1 MDKNAIK
8 KYAVWARRALIGS
21 VTQRAALYGI
31 TAEDA
36 GDTRAEV
43 VMGRVL
49 SSTEQRQR
57 RSLIERIRTEGY
69 TAAIEGIAYTW
80 FNRFIALRFMEVNG
94 YLPSRVRVFTDENDA
109 FRPQIMTEALDLTME
124 GIDPQ
129 QIYAFKNANDDE
141 GLFKYLIIAQCNALN
156 AVLPRMFQRIG
167 DDTELLFPENLL
179 RDGSVVHELITRIPA
194 EDWQDQVQII
204 GWLYQY
210 YNSEP
215 KDTVFANLKKNI
227 KVTKDTLPAAT
238 QLFTPDWIVRYMVEN
253 SLGRLWLAGHPNE
266 DLRAGWRYYMEEA
279 EQTEEVAE
287 QLSILRAEAA
297 ALSPEEIRCIDP
309 CMGSGHIL
317 AYLFDVLIEIYG
329 AHGYVT
335 VDAIKNI
342 VTKNLYGLDIDER
355 AAQLAYFTVMM
366 KARAYD
372 RGFFR
377 RGIQPNVYAIVESNA
392 DGAFIYDGGAGIAE
406 EEHAAALSDVMA
418 AFTDAREYGSLIV
431 PPAHDYAALANAWE
445 WAQMAVAPDVN
456 VTLWSSETN
465 ERIPQLI
472 RQAQILTQKY
482 HIVVTN
488 PPYMG
493 SKGMGAKLAKFVKEH
508 YPAYKSDLFSCCVAR
523 FTELAFPNG
532 YVGFLTPYVWMFIS
546 SYEKL
551 RKYIIDE
558 KTIITLIQFEYSA
571 FEEATVPICTFVLQN
586 AHIDKKS
593 PYLRLTAYRGG
604 MEVQRQKTI
613 EALAT
618 HDKNTY
624 FETYARDFEKIPSS
638 PIAFW
643 AGAALF
649 GAFEHGEKLE
659 NIAHPKKGL
668 ATTDNNRFLRFW
680 FEVDSRKIGISM
692 RDKVA
697 AVNSRRKWFP
707 LNKGGEYRR
716 WYGNKEYVVNWEHDG
731 REMKA
736 AVVARYGGGSYT
748 KEIRSEERYFGNAIT
763 WSALTA
769 GTSSFRYSD
778 YGALFDSAGSSM
790 FPEEVN
796 TLYLMGFLNTKV
808 TDYILHI
815 INPTLNYGAGSIAS
829 IPILWS
835 ERDRNI
841 IETHARINIDLS
853 RANWDSYETSWDFQ
867 SHPLAPTAYE
877 RREQFS
883 YNINADARRKSVTL
897 LSDRYERWAWDCNA
911 RFDQLKAN
919 EEELNRIFIDI
930 YGLADELTPAVAER
944 DVTVTRVYDTA
955 ADVPVEMRGSSYILT
970 RADAVRS
977 LISYA
982 VGCMFGRYSLDEEG
996 IVYAGGEWDATRYKS
1011 FIPDADA
1018 IIPVCDD
1025 EYFIDDI
1032 AARFVSFVET
1042 VYGADTLEENL
1053 RFIADALGGQGS
1065 PRTVI
1070 RSYFLRDFYAD
1081 HVRRYRKRPIYWL
1094 FDSGE
1099 KNGFKALV
1107 YLHRYAPDTLAR
1119 MRTDYIHPQQSRYQ
1133 AALADVE
1140 RLLTEAQGA
1149 ERVRLTKRRTALRA
1163 QEEELHAYEE
1173 RVHHLADQMIALDLD
1188 DGVRHN
1194 YALLQDVLAKLK

>member
-21 VTQRAALYGI
+21 VAQRAALYGI
-31 TAEDA
+31 TAEDV
-36 GDTRAEV
+36 GDARAEV

-156 AVLPRMFQRIG
+156 AILPRMFQRIG

-287 QLSILRAEAA
+287 QLRALRAEAA

-335 VDAIKNI
+335 VDAVKNI

-445 WAQMAVAPDVN
+445 WAQMAAAPDVN
-456 VTLWSSETN
+456 MTLWSSETN

-508 YPAYKSDLFSCCVAR
+508 YPDSKSDLFA
-523 FTELAFPNG
+523 AFIERCGDFANADG
-532 YVGFLTPYVWMFIS
+532 YHALVTQHAWMFLS

-551 RKYIIDE
+551 RAKLLQQEIISMAH
-558 KTIITLIQFEYSA
+558 LGARA
-571 FEEATVPICTFVLQN
+571 FEEIGGEVVQTTAFVLAN
-586 AHIDKKS
+586 RHIDGYAGS
-593 PYLRLTAYRGG
+593 
-604 MEVQRQKTI
+604 
-613 EALAT
+613 
-618 HDKNTY
+618 
-624 FETYARDFEKIPSS
+624 YARLVDANTQDGKEELYLSGAERYTVQQKKFDCIPGK
-638 PIAFW
+638 PIAFSLPI
-643 AGAALF
+643 AILKLF
-649 GAFEHGEKLE
+649 SS
-659 NIAHPKKGL
+659 
-668 ATTDNNRFLRFW
+668 
-680 FEVDSRKIGISM
+680 EVTLNKIGITRLGM
-692 RDKVA
+692 TTANNDKFTRFWYEVDIRYCIFNAANEAEVLHRGKKWVA
-697 AVNSRRKWFP
+697 Y
-707 LNKGGEYRR
+707 NKGGKCRK
-716 WYGNKEYVVNWEHDG
+716 WYGNLDIVVNWDNSGYEIKNYADTDG
-731 REMKA
+731 R
-736 AVVARYGGGSYT
+736 VRSTVPNTDFYF
-748 KEIRSEERYFGNAIT
+748 KECVT
-763 WSALTA
+763 WSKISTNTLAFRYRPNGSIFDVAGACLFSNKHLYELLALCNSRVAIKILTA
-769 GTSSFRYSD
+769 LS
-778 YGALFDSAGSSM
+778 
-790 FPEEVN
+790 
-796 TLYLMGFLNTKV
+796 
-808 TDYILHI
+808 
-815 INPTLNYGAGSIAS
+815 PTLNFEGGQIA
-829 IPILWS
+829 ILPISKDALKDS
-835 ERDRNI
+835 NVR
-841 IETHARINIDLS
+841 ALS
-853 RANWDSYETSWDFQ
+853 RKNVALSKQDWDSYETSWDFQ

-911 RFDQLKAN
+911 RFDQLRRN

-996 IVYAGGEWDATRYKS
+996 IVYAGGEWDATCYKT

-1032 AARFVSFVET
+1032 AACFVSFVET
-1042 VYGADTLEENL
+1042 VYGAETLEENL
-1053 RFIADALGGQGS
+1053 RFIADTLGGQGS

-1133 AALADVE
+1133 AALADAE

-1149 ERVRLTKRRTALRA
+1149 ERVQLTKRRTALRA

>member
-31 TAEDA
+31 TAEDV
-36 GDTRAEV
+36 GDARAEV

-156 AVLPRMFQRIG
+156 AILPRMFQRIG

-266 DLRAGWRYYMEEA
+266 DLRAGWHYYMEEA

-287 QLSILRAEAA
+287 QLSVLRAEAA
-297 ALSPEEIRCIDP
+297 TLSPEEIRCIDP

-335 VDAIKNI
+335 VDAVKNI

-377 RGIQPNVYAIVESNA
+377 REIQPNVYAIVESNW
-392 DGAFIYDGGAGIAE
+392 IGGAYPYDMGDFLLAE
-406 EEHAAALSDVMA
+406 EHRKTLNYLLE
-418 AFTDAREYGSLIV
+418 AFRDAKEYGSLIRLE
-431 PPAHDYAALANAWE
+431 PHDYAGLLRAWE
-445 WAQMAVAPDVN
+445 QTAAATAPNFNMVLWYDAVK
-456 VTLWSSETN
+456 E
-465 ERIPQLI
+465 EIPKLL
-472 RQAQILTQKY
+472 RQAHLLFQKY

-508 YPAYKSDLFSCCVAR
+508 YPDSKSDLFAAFIERCNAWCV
-523 FTELAFPNG
+523 PNG
-532 YVGFLTPYVWMFIS
+532 YSSLVTMQSWMFLS
-546 SYEKL
+546 SFEKM
-551 RKYIIDE
+551 RKEILAA
-558 KTIITLIQFEYSA
+558 KTISNLMHMENMVMGIA
-571 FEEATVPICTFVLQN
+571 FGTAVTVLKNVHLEG
-586 AHIDKKS
+586 
-593 PYLRLTAYRGG
+593 YRG
-604 MEVQRQKTI
+604 
-613 EALAT
+613 
-618 HDKNTY
+618 TY
-624 FETYARDFEKIPSS
+624 HQIKLCDIADDVPVEFPVKRNRFAQIAAENFEKIPGMSIAYWVSEHLLSAFSNSS
-638 PIAFW
+638 INDI
-643 AGAALF
+643 GAT
-649 GAFEHGEKLE
+649 KQ
-659 NIAHPKKGL
+659 GL
-668 ATTDNNRFLRFW
+668 ATGDNGRFLRFW
-680 FEVDSRKIGISM
+680 SEVNIKDIGFGVENREES
-692 RDKVA
+692 VA
-697 AVNSRRKWFP
+697 SQCKWFPCNKGGNYRKWF
-707 LNKGGEYRR
+707 
-716 WYGNKEYVVNWEHDG
+716 GNNDYVVNWLRDG
-731 REMKA
+731 E
-736 AVVARYGGGSYT
+736 
-748 KEIRSEERYFGNAIT
+748 EIRNFTDEKGKLRSRPQNMGYYFRDGIT
-763 WSALTA
+763 WSTLSA
-769 GTSSFRYSD
+769 GQLSMRYSPMGHLFETKGSVCFFETD
-778 YGALFDSAGSSM
+778 ENKFYALG
-790 FPEEVN
+790 
-796 TLYLMGFLNTKV
+796 LMNTKV
-808 TDYILHI
+808 VYELLKILS
-815 INPTLNYGAGSIAS
+815 PTVDFHEGPIGR
-829 IPILWS
+829 IPVI
-835 ERDRNI
+835 DAPQNAAKI
-841 IETHARINIDLS
+841 IDLVKDNIS
-853 RANWDSYETSWDFQ
+853 ISKTDWDSYETSWDFAR
-867 SHPLAPTAYE
+867 HPLLTRPSATLAAAYE
-877 RREQFS
+877 QYKAE
-883 YNINADARRKSVTL
+883 T
-897 LSDRYERWAWDCNA
+897 NA

-955 ADVPVEMRGSSYILT
+955 VDVPAEMRGSNYVLT

-996 IVYAGGEWDATRYKS
+996 IVYAGGEWDATRYKTFS
-1011 FIPDADA
+1011 PDADA

-1032 AARFVSFVET
+1032 ATRFVSFVET

-1107 YLHRYAPDTLAR
+1107 YLHRYASDTLAR

-1194 YALLQDVLAKLK
+1194 YALLQEVLAKLK

>member
-31 TAEDA
+31 AAEDA
-36 GDTRAEV
+36 GDARAEV

-156 AVLPRMFQRIG
+156 AILPRMFQRIG

-238 QLFTPDWIVRYMVEN
+238 QLFTPDWIVHYMVEN

-287 QLSILRAEAA
+287 QLRALRAEAA

-317 AYLFDVLIEIYG
+317 AYLFDVLIELYG
-329 AHGYVT
+329 AHGYAT
-335 VDAIKNI
+335 VDAVKNI

-377 RGIQPNVYAIVESNA
+377 RGIQPNVYAIVESNW
-392 DGAFIYDGGAGIAE
+392 IGGAYPYDMGDFLLAE
-406 EEHAAALSDVMA
+406 EHRKTLNYLLE
-418 AFTDAREYGSLIV
+418 AFRDAKEYGSLIRLE
-431 PPAHDYAALANAWE
+431 PHDYAGLLRAWE
-445 WAQMAVAPDVN
+445 QTAAATAPNFNMMLWYDAVK
-456 VTLWSSETN
+456 E
-465 ERIPQLI
+465 EIPKLL
-472 RQAQILTQKY
+472 RQAHLLFQKY

-493 SKGMGAKLAKFVKEH
+493 GKGMGAKLAKFVKEH
-508 YPAYKSDLFSCCVAR
+508 YPDSKSDLFAAFIERCGDFAR
-523 FTELAFPNG
+523 TDG
-532 YVGFLTPYVWMFIS
+532 YHALVTQHAWMFLS

-551 RKYIIDE
+551 RAKLLQKEIISMAH
-558 KTIITLIQFEYSA
+558 LGARA
-571 FEEATVPICTFVLQN
+571 FEEIGGEVVQTTAFILAN
-586 AHIDKKS
+586 RHIDGYAGRYVRLVDANTQDAKEEL
-593 PYLRLTAYRGG
+593 YLSGAERHVA
-604 MEVQRQKTI
+604 RQ
-613 EALAT
+613 
-618 HDKNTY
+618 DS
-624 FETYARDFEKIPSS
+624 FEKIPGM
-638 PIAFW
+638 PIAYW
-643 AGAALF
+643 ASEKILS
-649 GAFEHGEKLE
+649 AFIN
-659 NIAHPKKGL
+659 NISVAEISKGKSGQN
-668 ATTDNNRFLRFW
+668 TGDNERFLRLW
-680 FEVDSRKIGISM
+680 YEVDIKNIGFSLHESYTG
-692 RDKVA
+692 
-697 AVNSRRKWFP
+697 NQYKWIP
-707 LNKGGEYRR
+707 YNKGGEFRR
-716 WYGNKEYVVNWEHDG
+716 WYGNYQYVVNWENDG
-731 REMKA
+731 EEIKA
-736 AVVARYGGGSYT
+736 YAVIRNRGKHWSRYIQNLDCLY
-748 KEIRSEERYFGNAIT
+748 KEGIT
-763 WSALTA
+763 WSIVTA
-769 GTSSFRYSD
+769 STFSMRYLPVGFICD
-778 YGALFDSAGSSM
+778 YAGCSIFPEVDLNDYLLALF
-790 FPEEVN
+790 
-796 TLYLMGFLNTKV
+796 NTKYAEIV
-808 TDYILHI
+808 LKI
-815 INPTLNYGAGSIAS
+815 INPTINYQPGNIGSVPYIYEEKYS
-829 IPILWS
+829 NRIS
-835 ERDRNI
+835 ELVTANK
-841 IETHARINIDLS
+841 AFS
-853 RANWDSYETSWDFQ
+853 RTDWDSYETSWDFQ

-911 RFDQLKAN
+911 CFDQLKAN

-955 ADVPVEMRGSSYILT
+955 ADVPAEMKGSNYVLT

-996 IVYAGGEWDATRYKS
+996 IVYAGGEWDAPRYKT

-1032 AARFVSFVET
+1032 AARFVLFVET

-1053 RFIADALGGQGS
+1053 RFIADAFGGQGS

-1070 RSYFLRDFYAD
+1070 RSYFLRDFYVD

-1107 YLHRYAPDTLAR
+1107 YLHRYTPDTLAR

>member
-266 DLRAGWRYYMEEA
+266 DLHAGWRYYMEEA

-287 QLSILRAEAA
+287 QLSVLRAEAA

-335 VDAIKNI
+335 VDAVKNI

-377 RGIQPNVYAIVESNA
+377 RGIQPNVYAIVESNWT
-392 DGAFIYDGGAGIAE
+392 GGAYPYDMGDFLLAE
-406 EEHAAALSDVMA
+406 EHRKTLNYLLE
-418 AFTDAREYGSLIV
+418 AFRDAKEYGSLIRLE
-431 PPAHDYAALANAWE
+431 PHDYAGLLRAWE
-445 WAQMAVAPDVN
+445 QTAAATAPNFNMVLWYDAVK
-456 VTLWSSETN
+456 E
-465 ERIPQLI
+465 EIPKLL
-472 RQAQILTQKY
+472 RQAHFLFQKY

-493 SKGMGAKLAKFVKEH
+493 SKGMGTKLARFVKEQ
-508 YPAYKSDLFSCCVAR
+508 YPDGKSDLFA
-523 FTELAFPNG
+523 AFIERCGDFANADG
-532 YVGFLTPYVWMFIS
+532 YHALVTQHAWMFLS

-551 RKYIIDE
+551 RAKLLQKEIISMAH
-558 KTIITLIQFEYSA
+558 LGARA
-571 FEEATVPICTFVLQN
+571 FEEIGGEVVQTTAFVLAN
-586 AHIDKKS
+586 RHIDGYAGS
-593 PYLRLTAYRGG
+593 
-604 MEVQRQKTI
+604 
-613 EALAT
+613 
-618 HDKNTY
+618 
-624 FETYARDFEKIPSS
+624 YARLVDANTQDGKEELYLSGAERYVARQDSFEKIPSS

-659 NIAHPKKGL
+659 NVAHPKKGL

-680 FEVDSRKIGISM
+680 FEVDSCKIGISM